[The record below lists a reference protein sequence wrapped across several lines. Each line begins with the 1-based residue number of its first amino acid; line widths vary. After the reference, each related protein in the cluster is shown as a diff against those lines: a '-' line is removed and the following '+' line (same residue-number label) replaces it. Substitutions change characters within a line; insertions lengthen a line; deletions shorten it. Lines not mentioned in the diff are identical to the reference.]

1 METKTI
7 SQCLNYIDKVL
18 LSGVDKDNTINEL
31 EYIRDFMIMDGVG
44 FDIREILSSLNLIIE
59 SYYLNNEQTHF
70 HALYTNLRKLFMDW
84 LHNCKNPF
92 DNDQIIIVIL

>member
-18 LSGVDKDNTINEL
+18 LRGIDKFNTISDL
-31 EYIRDFMIMDGVG
+31 EYVRDFMIMDGDDG
-44 FDIREILSSLNLIIE
+44 FDNREILSSINLITE

-70 HALYTNLRKLFMDW
+70 HALYTNLRNLIMNW
-84 LHNCKNPF
+84 LHKCKNPF
-92 DNDQIIIVIL
+92 DE

>member
-7 SQCLNYIDKVL
+7 SQCLNYIDIVL
-18 LSGVDKDNTINEL
+18 LRGIDKINTISEL
-31 EYIRDFMIMDGVG
+31 EYIRDFMIMDGDG
-44 FDIREILSSLNLIIE
+44 FDNREILSSINLILE

-70 HALYTNLRKLFMDW
+70 HALYINLRKLIINW

-92 DNDQIIIVIL
+92 DDE

>member
-18 LSGVDKDNTINEL
+18 LRGIDKFNTISDL
-31 EYIRDFMIMDGVG
+31 EYIRDFMIMDGDDG
-44 FDIREILSSLNLIIE
+44 FDNREILSSINLIIE
-59 SYYLNNEQTHF
+59 SSYSNIEQTHC
-70 HALYTNLRKLFMDW
+70 HALYTNLLKLIMNW

-92 DNDQIIIVIL
+92 DE